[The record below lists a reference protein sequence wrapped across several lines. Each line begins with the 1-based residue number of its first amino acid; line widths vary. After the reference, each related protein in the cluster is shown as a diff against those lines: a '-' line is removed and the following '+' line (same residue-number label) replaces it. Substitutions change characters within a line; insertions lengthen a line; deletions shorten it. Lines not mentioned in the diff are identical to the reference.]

1 MRNEFLALALSV
13 ALVGPGL
20 AEQAA
25 PSVPVTDAERE
36 HFLREGQVVRTKSA
50 PNGITGSTR
59 ATWRLDGYEHDAHIQ
74 TINEAKAVN
83 ALASGTEIDFRDS
96 YKNNMAAYKLDRLM
110 GLRMV
115 PVTVI
120 RTHQSKK
127 ASFTWWIDDVI
138 MDEKTRRDKKPVI
151 PDVDA
156 WNREMLVVRV
166 FDQLIYNFDRNLTN
180 LLIDKDWRIWMID
193 HSRAF
198 KVFGDVKTPKDLGDR
213 CSRDVLAALRR
224 LDEKELREE
233 MKDLLSPDQIQ
244 GLLKRRD
251 QVVAHYEKAIAARG
265 EALAIYDRPVR
276 FNVSTVPV
284 PPPVPR

>member
-1 MRNEFLALALSV
+1 
-13 ALVGPGL
+13 
-20 AEQAA
+20 
-25 PSVPVTDAERE
+25 VTDAERE
-36 HFLREGQVVRTKSA
+36 EFLRVAQVVRTKSA

-59 ATWRLDGYEHDAHIQ
+59 ATLRLAGYEHDAHIQ

-96 YKNNMAAYKLDRLM
+96 YKNNVAAYKLDRLM

-115 PVTVI
+115 PVTVV
-120 RTHQSKK
+120 RVHESKK
-127 ASFTWWIDDVI
+127 ASFTWWIDDVL

-180 LLIDKDWRIWMID
+180 LLIDKEWRIWMID

-198 KVFGDVKTPKDLGDR
+198 KVFGDVKTPKDLGER
-213 CSRDVLAALRR
+213 CSRDVLAALRG
-224 LDEKELREE
+224 LDEKELREA
-233 MKDLLSPDQIQ
+233 MKDLLSPDQVLA
-244 GLLKRRD
+244 LLKRRD
-251 QVVAHYEKAIAARG
+251 KVVAYYEKTIAARG
-265 EALAIYDRPVR
+265 EALALYDRPVR
-276 FNVSTVPV
+276 VNA
-284 PPPVPR
+284 PPVQEPVLAPPQ